1 MRKNSFLT
9 IGLYHTLVWAAVCFA
24 VPVSSVSLCSCGL
37 LQETGSHL
45 ANSKHETITLELPQW
60 PEYLPELCG
69 WKLEL
74 CNSEGTKLLY
84 TESSK
89 IKVSRNSPL
98 CITAQPLIY
107 DSQNRQSNFF
117 KCAGAL
123 YPYMLSD
130 SSKGRKLKLTW
141 SGGYAATLMKSLI
154 ISSGQTEYT
163 GEYSEYIEEMLL
175 EFNWNR
181 LLEIL
186 KSKQDENPW
195 LLNSQQI
202 LEGIAN
208 HNFSANKLKMP
219 GTLSVAL
226 DFPVFSSYVPENKA
240 IFEAENQ
247 NQFYVTIKK
256 EQPQLYAL
264 ADDNFSHGVLIY
276 GTSIKNISLEFISL
290 PIYIIGDI

>member
-69 WKLEL
+69 WQLEL
-74 CNSEGTKLLY
+74 CNSKETKELNSDSL
-84 TESSK
+84 K
-89 IKVSRNSPL
+89 IKVARNRPF

-107 DSQNRQSNFF
+107 DSQNRQSRFF
-117 KCAGAL
+117 KCAGAI
-123 YPYMLSD
+123 YPYQVNAKNQTIKLSWTD
-130 SSKGRKLKLTW
+130 
-141 SGGYAATLMKSLI
+141 GYAAALMKSLI
-154 ISSGQTEYT
+154 KSGMQKGYS
-163 GEYSEYIEEMLL
+163 SEYIEEMLL

-195 LLNSQQI
+195 LLNTQQI

-256 EQPQLYAL
+256 GQPQLFAL
-264 ADDNFSHGVLIY
+264 TDGNFTRGVLIS
-276 GTSIKNISLEFISL
+276 GTSVKNISLEFISL